1 MAKKEILIKID
12 GCVETNLTHDEWLD
26 QFIEWLESRSE
37 CFGGGTEDVTKE
49 RSLEDG
55 RPG

>member
-1 MAKKEILIKID
+1 VNVAKKEILIKID

-37 CFGGGTEDVTKE
+37 CFGGGTEDVTE
-49 RSLEDG
+49 EG
-55 RPG
+55 C